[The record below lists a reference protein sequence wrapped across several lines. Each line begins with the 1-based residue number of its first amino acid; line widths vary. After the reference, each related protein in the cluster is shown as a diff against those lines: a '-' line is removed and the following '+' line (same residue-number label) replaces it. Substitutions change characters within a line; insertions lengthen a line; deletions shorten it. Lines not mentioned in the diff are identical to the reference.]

1 MSNKTNIYNSG
12 IQGYTIR
19 GKQGLSGNEGYNIYY
34 SIYNINYVEHANT
47 VIELINKTNNN
58 SLGSSLSND
67 NITYKQNDIIIDCK
81 GRMYIIQ
88 LDSSTQNLT
97 LGLIG
102 NIVNQ
107 IENNDS
113 NKEIETITAK
123 VLVTGETIVN
133 PYKSLSNTLYDRY
146 FDLYQDT
153 MNVFK
158 LKIENININDTK
170 LLTKFVI
177 IHKCGL
183 SQEYELNEKDYEF
196 VEENNELI
204 IKEYI
209 IRIYDKTAS
218 LLPGTTYNIEDDIST
233 KLNYIKD
240 CTMYIDVYTIGNTNS
255 MYRFPINKNDITID
269 KN

>member
-1 MSNKTNIYNSG
+1 M
-12 IQGYTIR
+12 
-19 GKQGLSGNEGYNIYY
+19 
-34 SIYNINYVEHANT
+34 
-47 VIELINKTNNN
+47 
-58 SLGSSLSND
+58 GSSLSND

-123 VLVTGETIVN
+123 VSVTGETIVN

-153 MNVFK
+153 MNIFK

-204 IKEYI
+204 VKDYI

-269 KN
+269 KTNISIEND